1 MGNAMMELSFYVQTV
16 VDAESAN
23 IQRACIIK
31 QNYKTTKY
39 LTFSWLFE

>member
-1 MGNAMMELSFYVQTV
+1 MGNAMMELSFYIQIV

-23 IQRACIIK
+23 ITCIIK

-39 LTFSWLFE
+39 PTFSWLFERF